1 MFSIIIP
8 NSPEMKKTLPILLLI
23 FLGSMA
29 KAQNASLDSLYQL
42 AVEDLS
48 GFSKYLIADAK
59 TEQEKAEKIIDWLA
73 RNFDWTA
80 TDYKKRTL
88 KQILERKGGNC
99 AELARVAAAAF
110 EEVDLKM
117 RRVREI
123 NLHIKTDRRQVT
135 AEAKVKELG
144 NRASVFGRQHNDHV
158 WLEIFDPATKVWIP
172 ADPSLGVVGQKAWL
186 SARYGFG
193 KRYSLDPTSADMIA
207 PFAVFA
213 MEDGAYVDRSVH
225 YAIEGFNGLYQHQL
239 SQYPAWEQW
248 KMGIEKLSKYALSAF
263 LDKDNLH
270 EQTTEI
276 AELSAIYAELKEQ
289 FLASDFGQIHQNIEA
304 FSSALIKQDIATV
317 VEAYT
322 KDAKIF
328 PTRGPILEGHS
339 PIRKYWSPNPK
350 SESQTI
356 YHKIWPSEITVEGNT
371 AYDHGYYE
379 GKTQLADGRQ
389 SHWRGKYVIVWHKT
403 ETGDWK
409 MYIDIW
415 NRM

>member
-1 MFSIIIP
+1 
-8 NSPEMKKTLPILLLI
+8 MKKTLPILL
-23 FLGSMA
+23 FLAVASLA
-29 KAQNASLDSLYQL
+29 KAQETTLDSLYRL

-48 GFSKYLIADAK
+48 GFSHYLVADAK

-73 RNFDWTA
+73 RHFDWTA

-110 EEVDLKM
+110 EKVDLKM

-158 WLEIFDPATKVWIP
+158 WLEIFDPASGTWIP
-172 ADPSLGVVGQKAWL
+172 ADPSLGVVGQRAWL

-193 KRYSLDPTSADMIA
+193 KRYSLDPTSTDMIA

-213 MEDGAYVDRSVH
+213 MEDGNYVDRSAH
-225 YAIEGFNGLYQHQL
+225 YAIEGFNKLYQNQL
-239 SQYPAWEQW
+239 AQYPAWEQW
-248 KMGIEKLSKYALSAF
+248 KTGIDKLSKHALSAF

-270 EQTTEI
+270 KQTAVI
-276 AELSAIYAELKEQ
+276 AELSDTYTTLKQQ
-289 FLASDFGQIHQNIEA
+289 FIASDFGRIHQNIEA
-304 FSSALIKQDIATV
+304 FSSALINQDISTV

-322 KDAKIF
+322 EDAKIF
-328 PTRGPILEGHS
+328 PTRGPILEGHLL
-339 PIRKYWSPNPK
+339 IRKYWTPNPK
-350 SESQTI
+350 SQSRTI
-356 YHKIWPSEITVEGNT
+356 YHKIWPSEIKVEGNT

-379 GKTQLADGRQ
+379 GKTQLADGSQ
-389 SHWRGKYVIVWHKT
+389 SHWKGKYVIVWHKT
-403 ETGDWK
+403 ESGDWK

-415 NRM
+415 NGM